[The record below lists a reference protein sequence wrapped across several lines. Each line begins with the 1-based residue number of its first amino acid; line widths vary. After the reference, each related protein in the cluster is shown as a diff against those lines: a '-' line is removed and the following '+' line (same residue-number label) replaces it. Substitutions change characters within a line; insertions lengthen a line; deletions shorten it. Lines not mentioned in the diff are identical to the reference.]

1 MKDIETTRII
11 ATSSFTLNLGN
22 FNSAKVEFTMEK
34 VINNPDNVNLEEEK
48 EKLWNEVNDEVDKQI
63 RAIRQ
68 SI

>member
-1 MKDIETTRII
+1 MKDIETTKII

-22 FNSAKVEFTMEK
+22 FNSAKIEFTMEK

-48 EKLWNEVNDEVDKQI
+48 AKLWNEVNDEVDKQI